1 MCVPPFEQLAKR
13 DVDYLQESIL
23 KRLHNHSFINIL
35 FYLSFDLHQTCMKS
49 CVRLNVNTWL
59 FAHLIILFFRLLPNV
74 FSTALHTKLDLFHP
88 LIFGVSHCIYSQPL
102 DLMEIH
108 LLCCTHGEERTIL
121 HDIVWDV
128 FIAIARYTWFHV
140 SLKQTHVLPPC
151 AL

>member
-1 MCVPPFEQLAKR
+1 MCVPPFEQLAER

-35 FYLSFDLHQTCMKS
+35 FYLFFDLHQTCMKS
-49 CVRLNVNTWL
+49 CLRLNVNTWL

-88 LIFGVSHCIYSQPL
+88 LIFGMSHCIYSQPL

-108 LLCCTHGEERTIL
+108 LLCYTHGEERTIL
-121 HDIVWDV
+121 HDIV
-128 FIAIARYTWFHV
+128 
-140 SLKQTHVLPPC
+140 
-151 AL
+151 